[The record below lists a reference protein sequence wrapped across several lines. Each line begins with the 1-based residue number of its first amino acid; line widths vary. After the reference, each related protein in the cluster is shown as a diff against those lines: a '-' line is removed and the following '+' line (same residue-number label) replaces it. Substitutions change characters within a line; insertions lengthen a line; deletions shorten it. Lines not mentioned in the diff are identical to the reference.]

1 MHEIRTFSRETYGQ
15 PRIYAELY
23 DHRWLVNHKRV
34 RRLMRLDGL
43 QGATRRKK
51 WRTTKRGG
59 DARPTQDLIERDF
72 TASALDQLWA
82 ADITYIPTGSD
93 FLYLSVVVDAW
104 SRRVVGWYMKT
115 HLKTDLVLDALNM
128 ALQQRRPDEVRHHSD
143 QGTTRP

>member
-1 MHEIRTFSRETYGQ
+1 MTAPLPSPAPAKLTPLARHCE
-15 PRIYAELY
+15 AENL
-23 DHRWLVNHKRV
+23 RFLVD
-34 RRLMRLDGL
+34 LMRFKRDFDG
-43 QGATRRKK
+43 
-51 WRTTKRGG
+51 RGG
-59 DARPTQDLIERDF
+59 FAERRER
-72 TASALDQLWA
+72 LDQLWA